1 MMVKGAPSARTTLV
15 AVAGTYGL
23 FLACTSIVLWGGY
36 TVLLPR
42 GADSA
47 GGLAVEYFVRW
58 AVFPLTLFGVAAAAY
73 LRPKASIG
81 RHPLV
86 ALSLFLLVPAVAGA
100 AGAGLLGLHGALVLC
115 AVCLGCGSGIMFS
128 YLQEVVA
135 SLKVYDAGI
144 VVFAAAGVSALYQLP
159 RVTMMWIGFLVLV
172 PLTVAAVLGARRL
185 VPQTHPAFDTVPTQ
199 QVDRC
204 RRAARESWPSL
215 ICIAFSAFVV
225 GLIRVQAI
233 GSAEVSQAFD
243 NANMMGLLVASVV
256 LLGAW
261 RTVYERIRLSRLY
274 QIIFP
279 LTATIYLLL
288 PLLDGAF
295 RQGFVL
301 LVFVAFSV
309 TSSLM
314 VVSCSRVARNQC
326 VPPVLVYGLFAGAV
340 YAAMELG
347 SLLGCLLDVTV
358 GIGFA
363 GLPVVALVAIYCL
376 SMVMNA
382 KRQAVAVPLSS
393 PVAAAP
399 SAPEAPAEEAGT
411 VAGLLAR
418 QCAQVVAQYG
428 LSARETDVLNLL
440 ARGRDAT
447 YIAEELV
454 ISKNTVHPHEEYLRE
469 MRRAFPPG
477 THRLGGDGRAVG
489 GLSCRHS
496 HRRLSWRRDVPH
508 TLRVVHV
515 SRELCRLGLRCR
527 LPLPRNWRT
536 RKARGHFALWEDEGP
551 ASRRLRGLEGR
562 MRVPR

>member
-1 MMVKGAPSARTTLV
+1 MRVKGAPSATMRL
-15 AVAGTYGL
+15 AAMAGAYGL

-36 TVLLPR
+36 TVLLPQ

-47 GGLAVEYFVRW
+47 GSLAVEYFVRW
-58 AVFPLTLFGVAAAAY
+58 AAFPLTLFAVALAAY

-100 AGAGLLGLHGALVLC
+100 AGAGLLGLRGALVLC
-115 AVCLGCGSGIMFS
+115 AVCLGCGSGMLFS

-144 VVFAAAGVSALYQLP
+144 VVFAAAGISAAVYIVLDQLP

-185 VPQTHPAFDTVPTQ
+185 VPQVHPAFDMVPTQ

-204 RRAARESWPSL
+204 RRAVRESWPSL

-261 RTVYERIRLSRLY
+261 RTVYERIKLSRLY

-288 PLLDGAF
+288 PLFDGTF

-301 LVFVAFSV
+301 LVFVVFSV

-326 VPPVLVYGLFAGAV
+326 VPPVLVYGAFAGTV
-340 YAAMELG
+340 YGAMELG
-347 SLLGCLLDVTV
+347 SLLGWLLDATV
-358 GIGFA
+358 GIGLA
-363 GLPVVALVAIYCL
+363 ALSVVALVAVYCM

-382 KRQAVAVPLSS
+382 RRQAVA
-393 PVAAAP
+393 AP
-399 SAPEAPAEEAGT
+399 SASVVAPVLATASASGVPEQAPPEETPSLG
-411 VAGLLAR
+411 VVLAQ
-418 QCAQVVAQYG
+418 QCASVVAQYG
-428 LSARETDVLNLL
+428 LSAREADVLGLL
-440 ARGRDAT
+440 ARGRDAA
-447 YIAEELV
+447 YIADELV
-454 ISKNTVHPHEEYLRE
+454 ISKNTVR
-469 MRRAFPPG
+469 
-477 THRLGGDGRAVG
+477 THMKSIFAKTG
-489 GLSCRHS
+489 
-496 HRRLSWRRDVPH
+496 
-508 TLRVVHV
+508 VHA
-515 SRELCRLGLRCR
+515 RQELIDLVETAE
-527 LPLPRNWRT
+527 P
-536 RKARGHFALWEDEGP
+536 
-551 ASRRLRGLEGR
+551 
-562 MRVPR
+562 

>member
-1 MMVKGAPSARTTLV
+1 MRLKGVPSAWMGLA
-15 AVAGTYGL
+15 AVAGAYGL

-36 TVLLPR
+36 TVLLPQ

-47 GGLAVEYFVRW
+47 AGLAVEYFVRW
-58 AVFPLTLFGVAAAAY
+58 AAFPLTLFAVALATY
-73 LRPKASIG
+73 LRPRASIG

-86 ALSLFLLVPAVAGA
+86 ALSLFLLVPAVTGA
-100 AGAGLLGLHGALVLC
+100 AGAGLLGLHSALVLC
-115 AVCLGCGSGIMFS
+115 AVCLGCGSGILFS

-144 VVFAAAGVSALYQLP
+144 VVFAAAGVSAVVYIALGQLP

-185 VPQTHPAFDTVPTQ
+185 VPQVHPAFDTVPTQ

-288 PLLDGAF
+288 PLFDGTF

-301 LVFVAFSV
+301 LVFVVFSV

-326 VPPVLVYGLFAGAV
+326 VPPVLVYGAFSGTV
-340 YAAMELG
+340 YGAMELG
-347 SLLGCLLDVTV
+347 SLLGWLLEATV
-358 GIGFA
+358 GIGLA
-363 GLPVVALVAIYCL
+363 ALSVVALVAIYCM

-382 KRQAVAVPLSS
+382 KRQAVVVPLAPAPAPALAPASA
-393 PVAAAP
+393 AAAP
-399 SAPEAPAEEAGT
+399 ER
-411 VAGLLAR
+411 GLSQEMPPLGAMLAQ
-418 QCAQVVAQYG
+418 QCAAVVAQYG
-428 LSARETDVLNLL
+428 LSAREADVLGLL
-440 ARGRDAT
+440 ARGRDAA
-447 YIAEELV
+447 YIADELV
-454 ISKNTVHPHEEYLRE
+454 ISKNTVRTH
-469 MRRAFPPG
+469 MRNIFSKTG
-477 THRLGGDGRAVG
+477 V
-489 GLSCRHS
+489 HS
-496 HRRLSWRRDVPH
+496 RQ
-508 TLRVVHV
+508 
-515 SRELCRLGLRCR
+515 ELIDLVETAER
-527 LPLPRNWRT
+527 
-536 RKARGHFALWEDEGP
+536 
-551 ASRRLRGLEGR
+551 S
-562 MRVPR
+562 

>member
-1 MMVKGAPSARTTLV
+1 MRLKGVPSAWMGLA
-15 AVAGTYGL
+15 AVAGAYGL

-36 TVLLPR
+36 TVLLPQ

-47 GGLAVEYFVRW
+47 AGLAVEYFVRW
-58 AVFPLTLFGVAAAAY
+58 AAFPLTLFAVALATY
-73 LRPKASIG
+73 LRPRASIG

-86 ALSLFLLVPAVAGA
+86 ALSLLLLVPAVTGA
-100 AGAGLLGLHGALVLC
+100 AGAGLLGLHSALVLC
-115 AVCLGCGSGIMFS
+115 AVCLGCGSGILFS

-144 VVFAAAGVSALYQLP
+144 VVFAAAGVSAVVYIALGQLP

-172 PLTVAAVLGARRL
+172 PLTVATVLGARRL
-185 VPQTHPAFDTVPTQ
+185 VPQVHPAFDTVPTQ

-288 PLLDGAF
+288 PLFDGTF

-301 LVFVAFSV
+301 LVFVVFSV

-326 VPPVLVYGLFAGAV
+326 VPPVLVYGAFAGTV
-340 YAAMELG
+340 YGAMELG
-347 SLLGCLLDVTV
+347 SLLGWLLEATV
-358 GIGFA
+358 GIGLA
-363 GLPVVALVAIYCL
+363 AL
-376 SMVMNA
+376 
-382 KRQAVAVPLSS
+382 S
-393 PVAAAP
+393 PAPAPALAPASAAAAP
-399 SAPEAPAEEAGT
+399 ER
-411 VAGLLAR
+411 GLSQEMPPLGAMLAQ
-418 QCAQVVAQYG
+418 QCAAVVAQYG
-428 LSARETDVLNLL
+428 LSAREADVLGLL
-440 ARGRDAT
+440 ARGRDAA
-447 YIAEELV
+447 YIADELV
-454 ISKNTVHPHEEYLRE
+454 ISKNTVRTH
-469 MRRAFPPG
+469 MRNIFSKTG
-477 THRLGGDGRAVG
+477 V
-489 GLSCRHS
+489 HS
-496 HRRLSWRRDVPH
+496 RQ
-508 TLRVVHV
+508 
-515 SRELCRLGLRCR
+515 ELIDLVETAER
-527 LPLPRNWRT
+527 
-536 RKARGHFALWEDEGP
+536 
-551 ASRRLRGLEGR
+551 S
-562 MRVPR
+562 